1 MNREAAVGVAALCL
15 LLTAGCSSSQTPLAK
30 ARPGAPVH
38 TFAGGCAGTVL
49 IDAEPPQWS
58 QGGWTAAK
66 GSPWPV
72 PWAIGAHG
80 NAAAFMFSTELVAGG
95 SPRVDGSNNKVLWVA
110 KGNPANFVVQGAL
123 WASRSRSSAWRAARA
138 SWMCPRQ
145 DAGRSACSGVR
156 PIGLAPASST
166 SRPSRSGRSQR
177 SGWRSR
183 GTDGGPGAPG

>member
-49 IDAEPPQWS
+49 IDAEPLQWS
-58 QGGWTAAK
+58 QGGWTSAK

-110 KGNPANFVVQGAL
+110 KGNPANFVVQGAPL
-123 WASRSRSSAWRAARA
+123 GKSEPVVSVA
-138 SWMCPRQ
+138 
-145 DAGRSACSGVR
+145 
-156 PIGLAPASST
+156 
-166 SRPSRSGRSQR
+166 
-177 SGWRSR
+177 
-183 GTDGGPGAPG
+183 GGPSIVDVPTPGCWTFRVLWGTTDRPGSSVINLEALPVGSLPAQRVA